1 MGSQMTSS
9 FVVIT
14 GYLVLLVL
22 GIILWLL
29 SKFERVKLHK
39 VGVLMDRI
47 LHHRTT
53 RVAIIL
59 AWWWVGWHFLV
70 NQVAR

>member
-1 MGSQMTSS
+1 MSDS
-9 FVVIT
+9 VIVIT
-14 GYLVLLVL
+14 GYLVLLAL
-22 GIILWLL
+22 GIMLWLL
-29 SKFERVKLHK
+29 SKFERIRLHK

-53 RVAIIL
+53 RLAIML

>member
-1 MGSQMTSS
+1 MNTSHI
-9 FVVIT
+9 VIT
-14 GYLVLLVL
+14 GYLVLLGL
-22 GIILWLL
+22 GIVLWLM
-29 SKFERVKLHK
+29 SKFERIRLHK

-59 AWWWVGWHFLV
+59 GWWWVGWHFLV

>member
-1 MGSQMTSS
+1 MSHSTI
-9 FVVIT
+9 VII
-14 GYLVLLVL
+14 GYLVAL
-22 GIILWLL
+22 GAGILLWLL
-29 SKFERVKLHK
+29 SKFEFIKLHK

-70 NQVAR
+70 NEIGR

>member
-1 MGSQMTSS
+1 MTYSTS
-9 FVVIT
+9 FIIIT
-14 GYLVLLVL
+14 GYLVILTL
-22 GIILWLL
+22 GIMLWLL
-29 SKFERVKLHK
+29 SKFERIRLHK

-53 RVAIIL
+53 RIAIIL
-59 AWWWVGWHFLV
+59 GWWWVGWHFLV

>member
-1 MGSQMTSS
+1 MTYSTS
-9 FVVIT
+9 FIIIT
-14 GYLVLLVL
+14 GYLVILAL
-22 GIILWLL
+22 GILLWLL
-29 SKFERVKLHK
+29 SKFERIRLHK

-53 RVAIIL
+53 RIAIML
-59 AWWWVGWHFLV
+59 GWWWVGWHFLV

>member
-1 MGSQMTSS
+1 LSYSTS
-9 FVVIT
+9 FIVIT
-14 GYLVLLVL
+14 GYLVIVAL

-29 SKFERVKLHK
+29 SKFERIKLHK

-53 RVAIIL
+53 RIAIIL
-59 AWWWVGWHFLV
+59 GWWWIGWHFLV

>member
-1 MGSQMTSS
+1 LSYSTS
-9 FVVIT
+9 FIVIT
-14 GYLVLLVL
+14 GYLVIVAL
-22 GIILWLL
+22 GIMLWLL
-29 SKFERVKLHK
+29 SKFERIKLHK

-53 RVAIIL
+53 RIAIIL
-59 AWWWVGWHFLV
+59 GWWWIGWHFLV

>member
-1 MGSQMTSS
+1 MTDSQ
-9 FVVIT
+9 VVII
-14 GYLVLLVL
+14 GYLVAVSL
-22 GIILWLL
+22 GLAIWLL
-29 SKFERVKLHK
+29 THFNVLKLTK

-53 RVAIIL
+53 RLAIML

-70 NQVAR
+70 NEVTR

>member
-1 MGSQMTSS
+1 MTYNES
-9 FVVIT
+9 FIVIA
-14 GYLVLLVL
+14 GYLVLLTL
-22 GIILWLL
+22 GILLWLV

-39 VGVLMDRI
+39 VGALLDRI

-53 RVAIIL
+53 RIAIVL
-59 AWWWVGWHFLV
+59 GWWWLGWHFLV

>member
-1 MGSQMTSS
+1 MTSS
-9 FVVIT
+9 FIVIT

-53 RVAIIL
+53 RMAIIL

>member
-1 MGSQMTSS
+1 MSEAHI
-9 FVVIT
+9 VIT
-14 GYLVLLVL
+14 GYLVLLGL
-22 GIILWLL
+22 GTALWLL
-29 SKFERVKLHK
+29 SKFERIRLHK

-59 AWWWVGWHFLV
+59 GWWWVGWHFLV

>member
-1 MGSQMTSS
+1 MTYSTS
-9 FVVIT
+9 FIVIT
-14 GYLVLLVL
+14 GYLVIVAL
-22 GIILWLL
+22 GIMLWLL
-29 SKFERVKLHK
+29 SKFERIKLHK

-53 RVAIIL
+53 RIAIIL
-59 AWWWVGWHFLV
+59 GWWWIGWHFLV

>member
-1 MGSQMTSS
+1 MSYSTS
-9 FVVIT
+9 FIVIT
-14 GYLVLLVL
+14 GYLVIVAL

-29 SKFERVKLHK
+29 SKFERIKLHK

-53 RVAIIL
+53 RIAIIFG
-59 AWWWVGWHFLV
+59 WWWVGWHFLV

>member
-1 MGSQMTSS
+1 MTDPQI
-9 FVVIT
+9 VIT
-14 GYLVLLVL
+14 GYLVLVAL
-22 GIILWLL
+22 GLTLWIL
-29 SKFERVKLHK
+29 SKFERIKLHK

-59 AWWWVGWHFLV
+59 GWWWLGWHFLV
-70 NQVAR
+70 NQIAR

>member
-1 MGSQMTSS
+1 MTSS
-9 FVVIT
+9 LVVIT

-53 RVAIIL
+53 RMAIIL

>member
-1 MGSQMTSS
+1 MSDSNI
-9 FVVIT
+9 VIA
-14 GYLVLLVL
+14 GYLIAVFL
-22 GIILWLL
+22 GLAIWLL
-29 SKFERVKLHK
+29 SRFERIKLHK
-39 VGVLMDRI
+39 VGILMDRI

-70 NQVAR
+70 NEVTR

>member
-1 MGSQMTSS
+1 MTYSTS
-9 FVVIT
+9 FVIIA
-14 GYLVLLVL
+14 GYLVILTL
-22 GIILWLL
+22 GILLWLL
-29 SKFERVKLHK
+29 SKFERIKLHK

-53 RVAIIL
+53 RIAIIL
-59 AWWWVGWHFLV
+59 GWWWVGWHFLV

>member
-1 MGSQMTSS
+1 MTDS
-9 FVVIT
+9 FIVIA
-14 GYLVLLVL
+14 GYLILLAL
-22 GIILWLL
+22 GIMLWLL
-29 SKFERVKLHK
+29 SKFEGVKLHK

-53 RVAIIL
+53 RMAIIL

>member
-1 MGSQMTSS
+1 MSYSTS
-9 FVVIT
+9 FVIIA
-14 GYLVLLVL
+14 GYLVILAL
-22 GIILWLL
+22 GILLWLL
-29 SKFERVKLHK
+29 SKFERIKLHK

-53 RVAIIL
+53 RIAIIL
-59 AWWWVGWHFLV
+59 GWWWLGWHFLV

>member
-1 MGSQMTSS
+1 MTDPQI
-9 FVVIT
+9 VIT
-14 GYLVLLVL
+14 GYLVLVAL
-22 GIILWLL
+22 GLTLWIL
-29 SKFERVKLHK
+29 SKVERIKLHK

-59 AWWWVGWHFLV
+59 GWWWLGWHFLV
-70 NQVAR
+70 NQIAR

>member
-1 MGSQMTSS
+1 MTDS
-9 FVVIT
+9 FIVIA
-14 GYLVLLVL
+14 GYLVLLAL

-29 SKFERVKLHK
+29 SKFERVRLHK

-53 RVAIIL
+53 RMAIIL

-70 NQVAR
+70 NEVAR